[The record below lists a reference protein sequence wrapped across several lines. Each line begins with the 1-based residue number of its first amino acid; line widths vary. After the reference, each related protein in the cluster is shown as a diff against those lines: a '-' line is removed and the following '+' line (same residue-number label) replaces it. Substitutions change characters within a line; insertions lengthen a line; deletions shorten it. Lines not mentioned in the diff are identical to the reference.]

1 MKLHWAFFLLL
12 LLMTSIT
19 FAQEDEKSDSAAKEK
34 TQQTEE
40 EAEEEKTIAEQFRA
54 IRNSHQRAVRRNRSE
69 MRRAKRT
76 ERVEILEAFEEE
88 LKEIETSV
96 LALVEQS
103 DEPAEKVDLL
113 IWIDQNGS
121 DESSEKARNELLT
134 NHLDSE
140 KISGL
145 IQSLFR
151 SPSAESEE
159 VLRTMIAKSPHDSV
173 KAAATMGLSTMLGSL
188 KRLEGMDDSS
198 RERVAEMIG
207 EDFIAK
213 WTPEAIAK
221 ESDLLLESL
230 VENYSDVPVAGSRN
244 NETYG
249 DMVEGMVF
257 AKNHLQIGST
267 VEDIVANDL
276 DGEEFKLSDYRG
288 KVVVLDFWGDW

>member
-159 VLRTMIAKSPHDSV
+159 VLRTIIAKSPHDSV
-173 KAAATMGLSTMLGSL
+173 KAAATMGLSNMLGSL

>member
-173 KAAATMGLSTMLGSL
+173 KAAATMGLSNMLGSL

>member
-188 KRLEGMDDSS
+188 KRLEGMVDSS

-213 WTPEAIAK
+213 WTPEAVAK